1 MCIRD
6 STCTEAKA
14 FEAKSAVSLGA
25 QEIDMVINI
34 GALKDQNF
42 NFVEQDI
49 AAVKK
54 ACGPAL
60 LKVII
65 ETCLLTDAEKVIA
78 CKLAVKAGADYV
90 KTSTGFSNGGATVE
104 DIALDVYKRQ
114 LINDCSLLIF
124 RYFCFTKWL
133 A

>member
-1 MCIRD
+1 M
-6 STCTEAKA
+6 CTEAKA
-14 FEAKSAVSLGA
+14 FEAKSAVSFGA

-90 KTSTGFSNGGATVE
+90 KTSTGFSNGGATAE
-104 DIALDVYKRQ
+104 DIALMRKTVGKTVGVKA
-114 LINDCSLLIF
+114 CLLYTSKG
-124 RYFCFTKWL
+124 RLPC
-133 A
+133 AS